1 MEFDKAVLL
10 YSVVYLFQAFP
21 LSYSWLLLK
30 YAEIYLNTGDF
41 SIPQAKNF
49 QSFSAKHFSPRYMQF
64 GHFWQKKKFE
74 FSSLEKNFQVKNFQ
88 SFSKNYISPCFK
100 QFKSFLANKKFLI
113 FLVIS

>member
-10 YSVVYLFQAFP
+10 YSVVYLFQAFL

-64 GHFWQKKKFE
+64 GHFWQKKIRIFKN
-74 FSSLEKNFQVKNFQ
+74 SSEK
-88 SFSKNYISPCFK
+88 FSKF
-100 QFKSFLANKKFLI
+100 F
-113 FLVIS
+113 